1 MFKLDLYDFDK
12 NEVIK
17 TVERGFCPTYLYIEF
32 EKVREEVEKEKITS
46 DIVIIDR
53 LCETFLK
60 LFPEL
65 TKEEYYNNTVIGD
78 LMFIYGQIVN
88 KAATITSFPRKNA

>member
-1 MFKLDLYDFDK
+1 MFKLDLYDFESNK
-12 NEVIK
+12 VIK
-17 TVERGFCPTYLYIEF
+17 TVHKAFCPTYIYIEF
-32 EKVREEVEKEKITS
+32 EKVREDVEKQNIS
-46 DIVIIDR
+46 NDIEVVNL
-53 LCETFLK
+53 LCDTFLK

-78 LMFIYGQIVN
+78 LMFIFGQIVN